1 MHQVSQYTWK
11 EIHEQVGLKSQL
23 AQNLV
28 QAEDLDEA
36 LDELYFELKETFEH
50 NALSAFFSFGFLY
63 LEHEAISKYIEK
75 TNEHG
80 LRNALPEILSQDE
93 IWGFVQ
99 MERMLELNQL
109 EKHQLELLLHRA
121 LGSIEDKI

>member
-1 MHQVSQYTWK
+1 MHQVPQYTWK

-23 AQNLV
+23 AQKLV
-28 QAEDLDEA
+28 EAEDLDEA

-63 LEHEAISKYIEK
+63 LEHEAILKYIEQ
-75 TNEHG
+75 TNENE
-80 LRNALPEILSQDE
+80 LRNALPEVSSQEE
-93 IWGFVQ
+93 IWSFVQ
-99 MERMLELNQL
+99 MERIIELNQL
-109 EKHQLELLLHRA
+109 EKQQLELLLHRA